1 MSAARGD
8 EFLQMPALESAVGI
22 VAPEEEVRERFLKF
36 RQETSLE
43 ELVET
48 GREFGQHGRRDGG
61 VALRAFESLLVGE
74 PEAEE
79 GHGLVEGGGSIGEG
93 IGGVEKRVEL
103 GGNDGGE
110 EGGGLVQSVIQDGLP
125 RVEEGLVGGLKELEF
140 FKGTAEST
148 GQGELEMVVLPGAYL
163 FLKLV
168 LDGAGPVGQ
177 VAGYDGGKRHA
188 EGGIAADMGPG
199 VGSGSSRGEA
209 SEGPERGS
217 DFDRHVS
224 HSILAVILSGLEPLG
239 S

>member
-22 VAPEEEVRERFLKF
+22 VAPEEEDRERFWKF

-93 IGGVEKRVEL
+93 IGGVRSEERRV
-103 GGNDGGE
+103 G
-110 EGGGLVQSVIQDGLP
+110 
-125 RVEEGLVGGLKELEF
+125 KE
-140 FKGTAEST
+140 ARS
-148 GQGELEMVVLPGAYL
+148 
-163 FLKLV
+163 
-168 LDGAGPVGQ
+168 
-177 VAGYDGGKRHA
+177 
-188 EGGIAADMGPG
+188 
-199 VGSGSSRGEA
+199 
-209 SEGPERGS
+209 
-217 DFDRHVS
+217 
-224 HSILAVILSGLEPLG
+224 
-239 S
+239 

>member
-1 MSAARGD
+1 MSAARGG
-8 EFLQMPALESAVGI
+8 EVLQTPELARASGV

-79 GHGLVEGGGSIGEG
+79 GHGLVEGGGWIGEG

-103 GGNDGGE
+103 RGNDGGE

-125 RVEEGLVGGLKELEF
+125 RVEKGLVC
-140 FKGTAEST
+140 
-148 GQGELEMVVLPGAYL
+148 GEIGRA
-163 FLKLV
+163 
-168 LDGAGPVGQ
+168 Q
-177 VAGYDGGKRHA
+177 V
-188 EGGIAADMGPG
+188 
-199 VGSGSSRGEA
+199 
-209 SEGPERGS
+209 
-217 DFDRHVS
+217 
-224 HSILAVILSGLEPLG
+224 
-239 S
+239 